1 MPQLLH
7 NLDSE
12 LEKSRFQPRRGRE
25 AKGLI
30 VTTDS
35 SDSVHSDLW
44 RPDSGDPVGNSGSVL
59 PIDRILLPVDF
70 TEPSIAAA
78 RHAVTLAE
86 KFGSQITLLHVARPG
101 TGHLADPEGAL
112 AFDQRR
118 VQRTVAEVLQTVPSK
133 TLFLVGDPAKRI
145 AEHARQE
152 SVSLILIPTRGRR
165 RWSGLPTDSVA
176 ARVMR
181 RARCP
186 VWTSV
191 EGARDS
197 SRLRNVL
204 CALALAP
211 RSANVLRWAS
221 QFADRFEARLTIVHA
236 SAGFAEAPNAS
247 YFAQLSDARKAW
259 ARQDITALQSATG
272 TRADVWLET
281 GDPER
286 TVAAVA
292 RRIRADLVVIG
303 RSPAF
308 WRLGWP
314 WSTSYDIVCEAPCPV
329 AIC

>member
-25 AKGLI
+25 AQGLI

-35 SDSVHSDLW
+35 GDSVHSDRW
-44 RPDSGDPVGNSGSVL
+44 RPDSGDPVGNSGGVL

-70 TEPSIAAA
+70 AEPSIAAA
-78 RHAVTLAE
+78 RHAVTLAK
-86 KFGSQITLLHVARPG
+86 KFGSQITLLHVAGPRI
-101 TGHLADPEGAL
+101 GHLADPESAL
-112 AFDQRR
+112 GFGQRR
-118 VQRTVAEVLQTVPSK
+118 VQRTVAEVLQTVPFK
-133 TLFLVGDPAKRI
+133 TLFLAGDPAKRI
-145 AEHARQE
+145 AEHAYRE
-152 SVSLILIPTRGRR
+152 GVSLILIPTGGRR
-165 RWSGLPTDSVA
+165 RWGSLLTDSVA

-191 EGARDS
+191 EGAREP
-197 SRLRNVL
+197 SRIRNVL

-211 RSANVLRWAS
+211 RSASVLRWAS
-221 QFADRFEARLTIVHA
+221 QFADRFEARLTIVH
-236 SAGFAEAPNAS
+236 SSVGIAEAPNAC
-247 YFAQLSDARKAW
+247 YFAQLRDARKAW
-259 ARQDITALQSATG
+259 ARQDITALQSAAG

-303 RSPAF
+303 RSPSF

-329 AIC
+329 VIC